1 MSYKRKIGP
10 QIVNMQ
16 KQGFTYPDIKKRP
29 YEDKIDLNS
38 MRKKRLKKVREEL
51 AKRDYGG
58 CVLFDP
64 INIRYSTDS
73 SNMMIWTMHNP
84 TRYCFIP
91 TDGPVILYDFHKC
104 EHLSEGLITIDEI
117 RPSTNLGYFFS
128 GDNIKEDAKKWATE
142 IVNVFKKYA
151 GNNNRLAIDD
161 CSFLATEALR
171 SSNIELFEGQEI
183 LEQARKIKTSE
194 EIMCMQA
201 ALKVAEDGINLMKK
215 NLKPG
220 ISENELWS
228 YLHKTNIEN
237 GGEWI
242 EGRLLSAG
250 QRTNPWMQECSG
262 KIIKKNELVAF
273 DTDMIGPYA
282 YCADVSRTFLAGNKP
297 TTEQNKLYSLA
308 VEQITYNAEILKP
321 GLSYSEFI
329 QTSWK
334 LPQIYFDN
342 RYSCIAH
349 GVGMADEYPAI
360 LYPEDAKKNGYD
372 GFFETGMTLSLES
385 YIGETGGKEGVKLE
399 QEYLLTEKGAELLS
413 NQLPNSLLIE

>member
-10 QIVNMQ
+10 QVVSTQ

-64 INIRYSTDS
+64 INIRYATDS

-282 YCADVSRTFLAGNKP
+282 YCADVSRTFLAGTKP
-297 TTEQNKLYSLA
+297 TAEQNKLYSLA
-308 VEQITYNAEILKP
+308 VEQITCNAEILKP
-321 GLSYSEFI
+321 GLSYIEFT
-329 QTSWK
+329 QNSWK

-342 RYSCIAH
+342 RYSVIAH

-360 LYPEDAKKNGYD
+360 LYPEDAKKSGYD
-372 GFFETGMTLSLES
+372 GFFESGMIVSIES
-385 YIGETGGKEGVKLE
+385 YIGKVGGKEGVKLE
-399 QEYLLTEKGAELLS
+399 QEYLITEKGAELLS
-413 NQLPNSLLIE
+413 DKLPNNLLIQ

>member
-10 QIVNMQ
+10 QVVSAQ

-64 INIRYSTDS
+64 INIRYATDS

-91 TDGPVILYDFHKC
+91 TEGPVILYDFHGC

-128 GDNIKEDAKKWATE
+128 GDNIKENAKKWATE

-242 EGRLLSAG
+242 ETRLLSAG

-282 YCADVSRTFLAGNKP
+282 YCADVSRTFLAGTKS
-297 TTEQNKLYSLA
+297 TAEQNKLYSLA
-308 VEQITYNAEILKP
+308 VEQITCNAEILKP
-321 GLSYSEFI
+321 GLSYIEFT
-329 QTSWK
+329 QNSWK

-342 RYSCIAH
+342 RYSVIAH
-349 GVGMADEYPAI
+349 GVGMTDEYPAI
-360 LYPEDAKKNGYD
+360 LYPEDAKKSGYD
-372 GFFETGMTLSLES
+372 GFFESGMIVSIES
-385 YIGETGGKEGVKLE
+385 YIGKVGGKEGVKLE
-399 QEYLLTEKGAELLS
+399 QEYLITEKGAELLS
-413 NQLPNSLLIE
+413 DKLPNNLLIQ

>member
-10 QIVNMQ
+10 QAVNTQ
-16 KQGFTYPDIKKRP
+16 KESFTYPDIKKRP

-64 INIRYSTDS
+64 INIRYATDS

-262 KIIKKNELVAF
+262 KVIKKNELVAF

-282 YCADVSRTFLAGNKP
+282 YCADVSRTFLAGIKP
-297 TTEQNKLYSLA
+297 TTKQNKLYSLA

-321 GLSYSEFI
+321 GLSYSEFT

-360 LYPEDAKKNGYD
+360 LYPEDAKKYGYD